1 MSDQWVF
8 QHFCRK
14 ANMMHESKVDD
25 IRKLLEFFT
34 YCKQQNTQFFY
45 DFQLDGDRKI
55 LSLFWSHESQ

>member
-1 MSDQWVF
+1 
-8 QHFCRK
+8 
-14 ANMMHESKVDD
+14 MMHESKVDD

-34 YCKQQNTQFFY
+34 YGKQQNTQFFY